1 MDNKKVLVT
10 AEMVVKEL
18 KFRTLLSGDKQATLT
33 LETSYDDQE
42 VTEQLKTLADKKFVM
57 VVVMEGN
64 Q

>member
-18 KFRTLLSGDKQATLT
+18 KFRTLVSGDKQATLT